1 MRYKRERDFGRIDL
15 GGKMCTYTWKI
26 GRYAVTFMLHI
37 SLSLQQVIS
46 TIL

>member
-26 GRYAVTFMLHI
+26 DGDNL
-37 SLSLQQVIS
+37 
-46 TIL
+46 